1 VPLFSLYGFLD
12 TRAGGALD
20 SDPDSDF
27 DFEALGWGQ
36 ILACPLFAL
45 QSSVS

>member
-1 VPLFSLYGFLD
+1 RGEGREVPLFSLYGFLD

-27 DFEALGWGQ
+27 DGVWLGAMTG
-36 ILACPLFAL
+36 C
-45 QSSVS
+45 